1 MDKAVFSKLLK
12 VTIALAIPILAA
24 IGTLA
29 YVPRNHQGMIPQG
42 VKVAGMDWGGKSE
55 SSARK
60 ELELWRKSQL
70 RQSVTIKMPSE
81 SNRRRKWTPKRYEL
95 GADVDID
102 ATLSAASHLSGDS
115 PLERLA
121 SWVTVP
127 KTIKLEPVWKL
138 SHEGIRKYLKTKVA
152 PAVYKAPRDARLK
165 LTPAGFEKIEEESGI
180 ELDLEMTSSA
190 VAERIP
196 ESGANAAYLSFKA
209 AQPGVTLADLEG
221 IDEEIARF
229 RTFHSSG
236 GNRAANIRLAC
247 SRMNGVV
254 LKPGDIFSYNKIV
267 GRRERADGYK
277 IAPVVS
283 EGQLVPGMAGGV
295 CQTSST
301 LYNAALLADLK
312 IVKRSNHSI
321 PVRYLALGR
330 DATVAWGSIDLQFQ
344 NNTDGPIAIFADGSG
359 GQVVTRIF
367 GRKEPGK
374 SVEVTSSR
382 SGLRASV
389 WRTVKQ
395 DGTTI
400 RRELVSRDVYKPAPP
415 TAAAKRRA
423 AARRVAARRRP
434 SHRAA
439 AALRPPVTRPPTPE
453 PTSSAA
459 AEP

>member
-1 MDKAVFSKLLK
+1 MFSKLLK
-12 VTIALAIPILAA
+12 VTVALAIPIVAA

-29 YVPRNHQGMIPQG
+29 YVPRNNHGTIPQG
-42 VKVAGMDWGGKSE
+42 VEVAGMDWGGKSA
-55 SSARK
+55 SAARR
-60 ELELWRKSQL
+60 ELEAWRKAQL
-70 RQSVTIKMPSE
+70 RQAVTIKMPSE
-81 SNRRRKWTPKRYEL
+81 SNSRKKWTPKRYQL

-121 SWVTVP
+121 NWVTAP
-127 KTIKLEPVWKL
+127 KTVKLEPVWKL
-138 SHEGIRKYLKTKVA
+138 SQDGIRKYLKTKVA
-152 PAVYKAPRDARLK
+152 PAVYKAPKDARLK
-165 LTPAGFEKIEEESGI
+165 LTTAGFEKVEEQLGI
-180 ELDLEMTSSA
+180 ELDLEMSAAA

-209 AQPGVTLADLEG
+209 AEPGVTLADLDG

-229 RTFHSSG
+229 RTSHSSG
-236 GNRAANIRLAC
+236 GNRASNIRLAC
-247 SRMNGVV
+247 ARMNGVV

-267 GRRERADGYK
+267 GRRERADGYRV
-277 IAPVVS
+277 APVVS

-312 IVKRSNHSI
+312 IVKRSHHSI

-344 NNTDGPIAIFADGSG
+344 NNTNGPIAIFADGSG

-367 GRKEPGK
+367 GRREPGK

-395 DGTTI
+395 DGKTI

-415 TAAAKRRA
+415 TAAAKRR
-423 AARRVAARRRP
+423 VAARRLAVRRVP
-434 SHRAA
+434 ARMRAA
-439 AALRPPVTRPPTPE
+439 APVIPAPAVPTHDA
-453 PTSSAA
+453 TSTAA